1 MSAYATPWSTLV
13 EGDEQQDLHCAMS
26 TWELCT
32 KTQLKQKSFS
42 ILGMISLLW
51 TPVCWSTLQ
60 LKCSMAMLQWCNRV
74 YYMLT
79 SSLFY
84 LGSISVDDDRI
95 EPWTFILESSTP
107 VNRATAIAQTLQNL
121 LRKLFLNIFS
131 AGVFLTIKEAF
142 FVVSR
147 VELGKKKRKKFFTT
161 SRGKKLAG
169 TMDLD
174 IATYFSNLKMFLLR
188 PTYIG
193 R

>member
-79 SSLFY
+79 SCLFY

-95 EPWTFILESSTP
+95 EPWTFIIESSTP
-107 VNRATAIAQTLQNL
+107 VNLAQTLQNL
-121 LRKLFLNIFS
+121 LRKLFLNIFFCRS
-131 AGVFLTIKEAF
+131 LLDNQRSILCSFKSWAWKEKEKKVFYNVTGEKTGGNNGFRHRYLF
-142 FVVSR
+142 F
-147 VELGKKKRKKFFTT
+147 KFKNVFVAAYLH
-161 SRGKKLAG
+161 R
-169 TMDLD
+169 
-174 IATYFSNLKMFLLR
+174 
-188 PTYIG
+188 
-193 R
+193 

>member
-1 MSAYATPWSTLV
+1 MNNRICVVLCQPENSVQRLNSNKNLLAS
-13 EGDEQQDLHCAMS
+13 
-26 TWELCT
+26 WEWLAHSER
-32 KTQLKQKSFS
+32 QS
-42 ILGMISLLW
+42 
-51 TPVCWSTLQ
+51 CWSILQ

-95 EPWTFILESSTP
+95 EPWTFIIESSTP
-107 VNRATAIAQTLQNL
+107 VNLAQTLQNL
-121 LRKLFLNIFS
+121 LRKLFLNIFFCRS
-131 AGVFLTIKEAF
+131 LLDNQRSIICSF
-142 FVVSR
+142 R

>member
-1 MSAYATPWSTLV
+1 
-13 EGDEQQDLHCAMS
+13 
-26 TWELCT
+26 
-32 KTQLKQKSFS
+32 
-42 ILGMISLLW
+42 
-51 TPVCWSTLQ
+51 
-60 LKCSMAMLQWCNRV
+60 
-74 YYMLT
+74 MLT

-95 EPWTFILESSTP
+95 EPWTFIIESSTP
-107 VNRATAIAQTLQNL
+107 VNLAQTLQNL

>member
-1 MSAYATPWSTLV
+1 MNNRICIVLCQPENSVQRLNSNKNLLASWEWLAYCERQS
-13 EGDEQQDLHCAMS
+13 
-26 TWELCT
+26 
-32 KTQLKQKSFS
+32 
-42 ILGMISLLW
+42 
-51 TPVCWSTLQ
+51 CWSTLQ

-79 SSLFY
+79 SCLFY